1 MLGGG
6 TLFAMPPSRG
16 QVKVL
21 FAGSD
26 SSFGAIT
33 KSLTESLSFIALTPQ
48 FERAASVDPRSVSEN
63 RTPVESLFAYLWIDA
78 VPAREVTLYITDSAA
93 ERVFVRR
100 MNLDHGL
107 DTVATEALAFVAQSS
122 LEALLAGKTI
132 GMTRDDYQHSLE
144 AVAPQPAP
152 RQAAA
157 STPQPNDAGLNDM
170 RPSHWDLWAG
180 YELQGWDGATVRHE
194 AALGIEY
201 ERWRLR
207 FGVDLFGTWPI
218 QFHSGE
224 SGAELFSG
232 GVRLVV
238 SRPLAL
244 SHQLRLVP
252 GLGFAIELTR
262 IRPELSSP
270 DAQPASAYFALDPA
284 LRAVLGIERSF
295 GRWSVRGILG
305 VDLEP
310 RPVDYVIIRPAAT
323 EVVRTPWRERPF
335 AAIVVAAGF

>member
-1 MLGGG
+1 
-6 TLFAMPPSRG
+6 
-16 QVKVL
+16 
-21 FAGSD
+21 
-26 SSFGAIT
+26 
-33 KSLTESLSFIALTPQ
+33 
-48 FERAASVDPRSVSEN
+48 
-63 RTPVESLFAYLWIDA
+63 LWIDA
-78 VPAREVTLYITDSAA
+78 VSAREVTLYITDAAA

-100 MNLDHGL
+100 MTLDHGL

-144 AVAPQPAP
+144 AVAPRPAP

-157 STPQPNDAGLNDM
+157 STPQPNRAGLNDM

-270 DAQPASAYFALDPA
+270 DAQPASAYFAVDPTI
-284 LRAVLGIERSF
+284 RAALGIERSF

-310 RPVDYVIIRPAAT
+310 RPVDYVIIRQAAT